1 MARARS
7 RRDANLRLR
16 IAYIAAR
23 MMAEDGVADY
33 GTAKMKAARQA
44 GLADSH
50 LLPDNQE
57 IEAALRE
64 YQELYQKEDQSR
76 HLRELR
82 EIAARVMRDFAQF
95 RPVLVGSVLNG
106 TAGQFSD
113 VNLQLFTDD
122 PKALTMFLL
131 NRHMRFEEGTKRV
144 RRGDPSS
151 DVPQVHIEVDGV
163 TVTLT
168 VLGLDEERSAARV
181 RASDEA
187 QRARLAEVEALL
199 REPGALS
206 EPAAAFPPP
215 RSRST

>member
-1 MARARS
+1 MPKARS
-7 RRDANLRLR
+7 RRDTNLRLR

-44 GLADSH
+44 GLSDAN

-64 YQELYQKEDQSR
+64 YQELYQKDDQPQHVR
-76 HLRELR
+76 RLR
-82 EIAARVMRDFAQF
+82 EIALGVMRDFAAF
-95 RPVLVGSVLNG
+95 RPVLVGSVLSG
-106 TAGQFSD
+106 TAGQYSD

-131 NRHMRFEEGTKRV
+131 NRRMRFEEGT
-144 RRGDPSS
+144 RRLRPGDSSS
-151 DVPQVHIEVDGV
+151 DVPQLRIEVEGV

-168 VLGLDEERSAARV
+168 VLDPADERSAARA
-181 RASDEA
+181 RPNDEL
-187 QRARLAEVEALL
+187 QRARVQDVEALL
-199 REPGALS
+199 GIQPGAHASGL
-206 EPAAAFPPP
+206 
-215 RSRST
+215 RD